1 MPIIY
6 RLNTKI
12 RSTMLCLSGFELYS
26 RWVPLDFQYS
36 GSLLILLFFME
47 NQLWF
52 LEELSLRNQ
61 FVSYAPLDQGCKGKE
76 PKYQL
81 KKIKKRTNK
90 GTINKRHETRCTE
103 KTLLCLGSQKR
114 MRSIIRASSIFFLI
128 TT

>member
-36 GSLLILLFFME
+36 GSLSILLFFME
-47 NQLWF
+47 NLLWF

-61 FVSYAPLDQGCKGKE
+61 FVSYAPLDQGYKGKE

-81 KKIKKRTNK
+81 KK
-90 GTINKRHETRCTE
+90 
-103 KTLLCLGSQKR
+103 
-114 MRSIIRASSIFFLI
+114 
-128 TT
+128 